1 MGPADEEELR
11 NEMKALMKGDNDQL
25 DEFLKLAAQDKENG
39 DESLKQKLA
48 ARKAAMLKRRQ
59 EAQKVN
65 EDDMKNVESMD
76 IEEQVIM
83 EKAAED
89 LQIE

>member
-39 DESLKQKLA
+39 DESLK
-48 ARKAAMLKRRQ
+48 
-59 EAQKVN
+59 
-65 EDDMKNVESMD
+65 
-76 IEEQVIM
+76 
-83 EKAAED
+83 
-89 LQIE
+89 

>member
-1 MGPADEEELR
+1 
-11 NEMKALMKGDNDQL
+11 
-25 DEFLKLAAQDKENG
+25 
-39 DESLKQKLA
+39 
-48 ARKAAMLKRRQ
+48 MLKRRQ